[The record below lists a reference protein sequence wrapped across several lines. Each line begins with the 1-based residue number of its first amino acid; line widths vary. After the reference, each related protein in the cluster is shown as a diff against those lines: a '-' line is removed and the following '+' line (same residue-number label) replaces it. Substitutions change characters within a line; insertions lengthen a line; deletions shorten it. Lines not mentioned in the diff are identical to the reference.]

1 MELDGMPWDGMEWG
15 WGWDGIGMGQQK
27 TSIYKSNQ
35 NHNHNHNHNN
45 SNHNSNNMMGVNPHP
60 VNLAQALLLEEQAR
74 ASEEINAYRPLPEF
88 RDALT
93 ALEGRALQRARALA
107 SLVPMQLYVAK
118 AFLCDFPCLPFP
130 LSLPFPLAQ
139 HLCRLPSRIPSRL
152 PSRIPSLP
160 CVKNCVKNL
169 KIFFENF
176 L

>member
-15 WGWDGIGMGQQK
+15 WGWDGIGMGQRK

-35 NHNHNHNHNN
+35 NHNHNHNN

-107 SLVPMQLYVAK
+107 SLVPMQLYVAN

-152 PSRIPSLP
+152 PSRTPSLP